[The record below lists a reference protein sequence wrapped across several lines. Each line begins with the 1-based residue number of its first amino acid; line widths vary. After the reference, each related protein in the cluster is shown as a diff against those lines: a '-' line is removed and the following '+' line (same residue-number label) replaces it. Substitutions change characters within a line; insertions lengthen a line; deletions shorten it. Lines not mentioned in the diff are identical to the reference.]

1 MKKRFNIGNSTKK
14 KQTVIIILILIIA
27 IQQIFIVAFKIESW
41 NYKRELKI
49 IQSDYTNSIY
59 LILEN
64 QDTHEKE
71 YIELNDRKDY
81 RETAKFNS
89 DDFELYQIRECSFSN
104 SKKCYILNEHDEK
117 IENDK
122 ILSAIQDEV
131 KKIDNAFTMKIMKV
145 NEEYFVV
152 VNLNV
157 NMWNPYMLYH
167 FDNDDSK
174 LKELYT
180 FDNKDI
186 IGISLKNK
194 EK

>member
-1 MKKRFNIGNSTKK
+1 MVGDYVKK
-14 KQTVIIILILIIA
+14 KQTVIIILILILIIV

-59 LILEN
+59 LILEDKN
-64 QDTHEKE
+64 THEKE

-81 RETAKFNS
+81 QKTAKFNS
-89 DDFELYQIRECSFSN
+89 DDFKLYEIRECSFSS
-104 SKKCYILNEHDEK
+104 SKKCYILNENNEK
-117 IENDK
+117 VENDK

-145 NEEYFVV
+145 NEQYFVI

-157 NMWNPYMLYH
+157 NMWNPYKLYH
-167 FDNDDSK
+167 FDKDDSK

-186 IGISLKNK
+186 IGITLKKNK

>member
-1 MKKRFNIGNSTKK
+1 MGDYVKK
-14 KQTVIIILILIIA
+14 KQIVFIILILIIV
-27 IQQIFIVAFKIESW
+27 IQQIFIVAFKIESI

-71 YIELNDRKDY
+71 YIELNDRKNY
-81 RETAKFNS
+81 RKTAKFNS
-89 DDFELYQIRECSFSN
+89 DDFELYQIRECSFSS
-104 SKKCYILNEHDEK
+104 SKKCYLLNENNEK

-122 ILSAIQDEV
+122 ILSAILDEV
-131 KKIDNAFTMKIMKV
+131 KKIDNAFTMKIMEV
-145 NEEYFVV
+145 NEEYFVI

-157 NMWNPYMLYH
+157 NMWNPYRLYH
-167 FDNDDSK
+167 FDNDDSQ

-186 IGISLKNK
+186 IGISLKK
-194 EK
+194 

>member
-1 MKKRFNIGNSTKK
+1 MKK
-14 KQTVIIILILIIA
+14 KQTVIIILILIIV

-59 LILEN
+59 LILEDKN
-64 QDTHEKE
+64 THEKE

-81 RETAKFNS
+81 RKTAKFNS
-89 DDFELYQIRECSFSN
+89 DDFELYQIGECSFSS
-104 SKKCYILNEHDEK
+104 SKKCYILNENNEK

-145 NEEYFVV
+145 NEEYFVI

-157 NMWNPYMLYH
+157 NMWNPYKLYH
-167 FDNDDSK
+167 FDKDDSK

-186 IGISLKNK
+186 IGISLKK
-194 EK
+194 